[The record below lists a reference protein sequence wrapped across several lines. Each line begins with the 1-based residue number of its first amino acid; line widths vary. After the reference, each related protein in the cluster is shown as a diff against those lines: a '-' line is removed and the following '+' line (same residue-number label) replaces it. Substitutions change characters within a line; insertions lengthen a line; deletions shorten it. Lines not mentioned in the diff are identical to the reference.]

1 MDDGPATVGEGGDD
15 GERTG
20 LAIPISVRGQTIGVV
35 GVESPDGDRQW
46 TKDDVAFVQ
55 AVSEQ
60 LGQTLESAR
69 LFAETQRR
77 AERERLIGDIT
88 AKIRAS
94 TDMQDILETAAVELG
109 QALGTSRALI
119 RVGLEEL
126 DADEEGNSLPPTAA
140 PIEDRHTPGSD
151 AE

>member
-1 MDDGPATVGEGGDD
+1 
-15 GERTG
+15 
-20 LAIPISVRGQTIGVV
+20 VV
-35 GVESPDGDRQW
+35 GVESPSGDRQW
-46 TKDDVAFVQ
+46 TEEDVAFVQ
-55 AVSEQ
+55 AIGEQ

-88 AKIRAS
+88 AKIRSS
-94 TDMQDILETAAVELG
+94 TDMHDILETAAVELG

-126 DADEEGNSLPPTAA
+126 DTSEPGNNSQSAASTPEEGHNSDTDT
-140 PIEDRHTPGSD
+140 E
-151 AE
+151 